1 MRQPV
6 ALGLGHAVLCAAPV
20 VGNEPFAVILPD
32 VLIDKYHADARI
44 HNLKAMIQRFETT
57 GASQIMVEPVPA
69 LEVNKYGIV
78 DISGEQL
85 VQGQSA
91 LIRTM
96 VEKPEIEDAPSNLAI
111 TGRYVLS
118 AKVWDLLRHT
128 APGAGG
134 EIQLTDA
141 LHHLLLVE
149 QIEAY
154 HLQGKS
160 HDCGSK
166 IGYLKAVVEYALQ
179 DKKLSDEFRSYLKNL
194 HLLKD

>member
-1 MRQPV
+1 M
-6 ALGLGHAVLCAAPV
+6 
-20 VGNEPFAVILPD
+20 
-32 VLIDKYHADARI
+32 
-44 HNLKAMIQRFETT
+44 
-57 GASQIMVEPVPA
+57 
-69 LEVNKYGIV
+69 
-78 DISGEQL
+78 
-85 VQGQSA
+85 
-91 LIRTM
+91 
-96 VEKPEIEDAPSNLAI
+96 
-111 TGRYVLS
+111 LS
-118 AKVWDLLRHT
+118 AKSMENLLRHT

-179 DKKLSDEFRSYLKNL
+179 DKKLSERVSLVT
-194 HLLKD
+194 

>member
-1 MRQPV
+1 M
-6 ALGLGHAVLCAAPV
+6 
-20 VGNEPFAVILPD
+20 N
-32 VLIDKYHADARI
+32 
-44 HNLKAMIQRFETT
+44 T
-57 GASQIMVEPVPA
+57 
-69 LEVNKYGIV
+69 GIV